1 MKRYVILCVDDERE
15 VLDALVADLGPFE
28 TLGFRIEAASSVAE
42 ARQISDSLGEDQ
54 LALVLCDHL
63 MPGELG
69 VDYLVSLSRR
79 HATRRTRKVLVTGQA
94 GLQDTVRAVNE
105 AGLDHY
111 IAKPWTAEVLRS
123 VARKLLTD
131 FVIDVDESPQRFAH
145 GLDFARIMEAVRG
158 DV

>member
-1 MKRYVILCVDDERE
+1 MKHYVILCVDDERE
-15 VLDALVADLGPFE
+15 VLDAIVADLSPFE
-28 TLGFRIEAASSVAE
+28 TMGFRIEAASSVAE
-42 ARQISDSLGEDQ
+42 ARQITGGLGEDE

-69 VDYLVSLSRR
+69 VDYLVSLSQR
-79 HATRRTRKVLVTGQA
+79 HATRRARKVLVTGQA

-111 IAKPWTAEVLRS
+111 VAKPWTADQLRA
-123 VARKLLTD
+123 VVRKLLTD
-131 FVIDVDESPQRFAH
+131 FVIDVDDSPQRFAH